1 MQLCILQTY
10 SLPALQSSILSYAQ
24 KPEVYFLWS
33 ELSLT
38 SFSKFIFCK
47 SQIYVSFI
55 KFITL
60 DMGGSGAGIQTHALL
75 NHELYP
81 IDKH

>member
-24 KPEVYFLWS
+24 KPEVYYLWS

-38 SFSKFIFCK
+38 SFSEFDIL
-47 SQIYVSFI
+47 QITNLRF
-55 KFITL
+55 
-60 DMGGSGAGIQTHALL
+60 
-75 NHELYP
+75 LY
-81 IDKH
+81 